1 MINVPVRKKKINVSR
16 IVKEYEKSIASVE
29 IKNIK
34 KSFPVNT
41 VEKELVLQ
49 NDFCFE
55 APETLKIFTEKRI
68 NVSSDSKGKTNGKFC
83 KSQRTNSSIEDLKT
97 ISNKQMLT

>member
-55 APETLKIFTEKRI
+55 APETLKIYT
-68 NVSSDSKGKTNGKFC
+68 
-83 KSQRTNSSIEDLKT
+83 
-97 ISNKQMLT
+97 